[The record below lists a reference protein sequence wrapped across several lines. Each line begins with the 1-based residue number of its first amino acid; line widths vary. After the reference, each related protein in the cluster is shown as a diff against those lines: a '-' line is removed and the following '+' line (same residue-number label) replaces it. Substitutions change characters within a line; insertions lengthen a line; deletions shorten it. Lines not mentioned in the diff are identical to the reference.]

1 MSKKDIIKNS
11 EIVESSDKL
20 YLDISGIITE
30 ARRRVATTVNTAM
43 VQAYWHIG
51 KLIVECQGGED
62 RAVYGNDLI
71 SQISSRLTAEYG
83 KGFSAQN
90 LRNMRQFYQTF
101 PICQTLSS
109 KLSWSHYQ
117 ILMRIDT
124 PKVREYYA
132 REAVEGG
139 WSVRQ
144 LERQIA
150 TQYYE
155 RLLSSQLPEAEIEA
169 RIQNSLPEKPEQM
182 NPLTLIHD
190 PFVLEFLGAR
200 EEGFLNEAELE
211 KALLTHLEEFLL
223 ELGRGFAF
231 MGRQKRITI
240 DGDHFYPDLVFYNVI
255 TRNYVIID
263 LKMNKADYAD
273 IGQMQ
278 LYVNYFNMEVKQP
291 DDNPTI
297 GIVLCPDKNDA
308 VVRYTLGNRNDIG
321 VFAPKYKLYL
331 PTEEE
336 LRREIERT
344 RENFLRMKSLQVH
357 TSES

>member
-1 MSKKDIIKNS
+1 MAKTNS
-11 EIVESSDKL
+11 EIAESSNQL
-20 YLDISGIITE
+20 YIDISGIITE

-51 KLIVECQGGED
+51 RLIVECQGGED
-62 RAVYGNDLI
+62 RATYGNQLLESI
-71 SQISSRLTAEYG
+71 SERLTKQFG
-83 KGFSAQN
+83 KGFDTSN
-90 LRNMRQFYQTF
+90 LRNMRTFYLTF
-101 PICQTLSS
+101 PICDALSH
-109 KLSWSHYQ
+109 KLSWTHYRT
-117 ILMRIDT
+117 LMRVDN
-124 PKVREYYA
+124 PKAREYYA
-132 REAVEGG
+132 REAAEGG

-144 LERQIA
+144 LERQIS

-155 RLLSSQLPEAEIEA
+155 RLLSSQLPESEIES
-169 RIQNSLPEKPEQM
+169 RIQNSLPEAPEQM

-211 KALLTHLEEFLL
+211 KALLVHLEEFLL

-255 TRNYVIID
+255 TRCYVIID
-263 LKMNKADYAD
+263 LKMNKADYSD

-308 VVRYTLGNRNDIG
+308 VVRYTLGSRTDIG
-321 VFAPKYKLYL
+321 VFVPKYKLYL
-331 PTEEE
+331 PTDEE
-336 LRREIERT
+336 LLREIART
-344 RENFLRMKSLQVH
+344 RDTFLRMHALRSATPQ
-357 TSES
+357 S